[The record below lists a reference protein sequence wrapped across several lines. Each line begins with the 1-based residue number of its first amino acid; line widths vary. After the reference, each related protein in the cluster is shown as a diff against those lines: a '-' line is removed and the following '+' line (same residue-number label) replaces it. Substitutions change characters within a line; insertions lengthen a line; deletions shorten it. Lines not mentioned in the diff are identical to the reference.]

1 MFAEAA
7 DNSAVPTKVT
17 NLITRAR
24 VAAEKTTKRKQ
35 RTSFT
40 DSSSLIQED
49 PEVLEIVQPKHKRAR
64 VNRKRC
70 QSSARDSMHGATS
83 SSSSPSFSSVVNRS

>member
-7 DNSAVPTKVT
+7 LPTKVT
-17 NLITRAR
+17 NVITRAR

-40 DSSSLIQED
+40 DSSSLVQED
-49 PEVLEIVQPKHKRAR
+49 SEVLEMAQPKHKRAR
-64 VNRKRC
+64 VNRERR
-70 QSSARDSMHGATS
+70 QSSARDSLHGATS
-83 SSSSPSFSSVVNRS
+83 SSSVVNRT